1 MPKVP
6 EVRHQQGADGMKW
19 TRHEDE
25 RLTLMWTINLTADEI
40 AEQLGISRG
49 AVLGRV
55 HRLKLPP
62 RRKAYFRPKRFT
74 ENSFA

>member
-1 MPKVP
+1 MQTVQ
-6 EVRHQQGADGMKW
+6 EVRHKQRADGVKW
-19 TRHEDE
+19 TKKEDE

-62 RRKAYFRPKRFT
+62 RRKVFRPKRFT